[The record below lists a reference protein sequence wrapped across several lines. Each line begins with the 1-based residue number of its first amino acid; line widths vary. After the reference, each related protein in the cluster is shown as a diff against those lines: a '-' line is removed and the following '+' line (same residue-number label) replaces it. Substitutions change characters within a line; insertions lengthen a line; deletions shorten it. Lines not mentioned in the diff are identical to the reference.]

1 MFEIKYE
8 IFEDDIAE
16 IQGMD
21 IHTFIDEYNQIY
33 GCFTLIINGIEYLPY
48 PSPEMRLETKRI
60 YSELILTHFEFLI
73 DAYSELQMNN
83 YVALKYIENPWTW
96 LEFIRNENELLVSK
110 LNNDTSVN
118 SDSPLQTN
126 IELFGNAKKEG
137 IINEMLLWNDFE
149 TELKAKTKELLSK
162 ITTVNCH
169 ILKAKCFDRIRRFTN
184 DSLS

>member
-110 LNNDTSVN
+110 LNNDNSVD

-126 IELFGNAKKEG
+126 IELLGNAKKEG
-137 IINEMLLWNDFE
+137 IINEMLRWNDFE

-169 ILKAKCFDRIRRFTN
+169 ILKAKCFDRIQRFTN